1 MDHRTGLR
9 LSCTAGECGVFCDA
23 DGSIMLLASLC
34 TPGLDIF
41 SVDGRLKTTLWP
53 AKGGPSPISVR
64 SVSSNTGLFCT
75 VRCHPI
81 PATTRT
87 NVTRIHRE
95 AYSPAYPVLGDY
107 NMART
112 KTKPIK
118 VKKEKDADKPEKK
131 VDPEKPAGKKR
142 RADPQGRKMLRRIKR
157 AQQSTDHCIPRAAIK
172 RLIREEVQNINGEI
186 RLTSDAI
193 DALREAS
200 ETYLVDAFRDGQ
212 HLQCDI
218 ATGSTT
224 LRVPA
229 FLAATQLKLGNTI
242 SLPKP
247 KRTTPKPEQ
256 AAVADEQ

>member
-1 MDHRTGLR
+1 MGHCAELR
-9 LSCTAGECGVFCDA
+9 LSCIAGECGVFCDA

-75 VRCHPI
+75 VRCHPHS
-81 PATTRT
+81 ATMRT
-87 NVTRIHRE
+87 NLTQIRRE
-95 AYSPAYPVLGDY
+95 AYSPAYPVLDDY

-118 VKKEKDADKPEKK
+118 VKKEKEPEKAA
-131 VDPEKPAGKKR
+131 DPEKPAGKKR

-186 RLTSDAI
+186 RLTGEAI

-212 HLQCDI
+212 YLQSDI
-218 ATGSTT
+218 AIGSTT

-229 FLAATQLKLGNTI
+229 FLAATQLKIGNTI

-247 KRTTPKPEQ
+247 KQVAPKPEPE
-256 AAVADEQ
+256 AVADEQ